1 MTSDT
6 PTTECNANKRDKILQ
21 LNYKGLQQLPTVLTE
36 TEDFKHITNLYLKR
50 NCLTTLPERIDMLQN
65 LVVLYLHSN
74 KLTAL
79 PNTIGDLSNL
89 ECLDVGSNC
98 LTFLPESIGR
108 LAKLTS
114 LKLAYNMV
122 THMPKSVGN
131 LHHLV
136 SLEAMNNRLRSL
148 PLELFD
154 CRNLEVLSVDSN
166 QLHSIPRQIC
176 KLTRLKE
183 MSATGNNIIMLPQ
196 DMGTSENLKSIFV
209 DCNCYLTVLPID
221 LLKRQVGFYRCGSL
235 PLSKLSDAILSN
247 ICCVTVKH
255 TETCSKALPLPWE
268 IRKVGNLTDAC
279 VPTLLELAL
288 RCTHSI
294 LVHTT
299 DVRYLEEVPRCSC
312 RCCQCRLPSVT
323 SVSAQCS
330 LWLSPW
336 CFSPSFREPVF
347 TFLLCVVLFCVF
359 ASVCSWSISL
369 LCTLHWRVW
378 VSLLPL
384 SDYHPRKYSIKC
396 LQSVT
401 LRLQL
406 LQVNIPGVL
415 THQEHVSYFVL
426 NPLGGLAWWLKHLL
440 ITL

>member
-6 PTTECNANKRDKILQ
+6 STTGCNPYKRDKVLQ
-21 LNYKGLQQLPTVLTE
+21 LNYKGLQQLPTELTE

-50 NCLTTLPERIDMLQN
+50 NCLTTLPEGINMLQN

-79 PNTIGDLSNL
+79 PNTIGDLRNL

-98 LTFLPESIGR
+98 LTCLPESIGT

-122 THMPKSVGN
+122 THIPKSVGN
-131 LHHLV
+131 LHQLV
-136 SLEAMNNRLRSL
+136 SLEAMNNRLKSL
-148 PLELFD
+148 PLELFN

-166 QLHSIPRQIC
+166 QLYSIPRQIC
-176 KLTRLKE
+176 KLSRLKE
-183 MSATGNNIIMLPQ
+183 ISATGNNIIMLPQ
-196 DMGTSENLKSIFV
+196 GMGTSENLKSIFV

-268 IRKVGNLTDAC
+268 IRKVGNLTDSC

-288 RCTHSI
+288 RCTHRV

-299 DVRYLEEVPRCSC
+299 DLSYLEEVPPMFVPLLSVPTAKCYK
-312 RCCQCRLPSVT
+312 CQCSVFTMAFPMVFQSQLQGT
-323 SVSAQCS
+323 SVYLLALCCSVLCLRQCM
-330 LWLSPW
+330 
-336 CFSPSFREPVF
+336 FMVN
-347 TFLLCVVLFCVF
+347 
-359 ASVCSWSISL
+359 
-369 LCTLHWRVW
+369 
-378 VSLLPL
+378 LPL
-384 SDYHPRKYSIKC
+384 VYPTLESLC
-396 LQSVT
+396 LAVA
-401 LRLQL
+401 
-406 LQVNIPGVL
+406 I
-415 THQEHVSYFVL
+415 
-426 NPLGGLAWWLKHLL
+426 
-440 ITL
+440 I

>member
-268 IRKVGNLTDAC
+268 IRKMSVTWRKF
-279 VPTLLELAL
+279 P
-288 RCTHSI
+288 
-294 LVHTT
+294 
-299 DVRYLEEVPRCSC
+299 DVRAAAVNADCQVLQVSVLSVHYGFPHGVSVPASGN
-312 RCCQCRLPSVT
+312 QCLPS
-323 SVSAQCS
+323 CS
-330 LWLSPW
+330 
-336 CFSPSFREPVF
+336 
-347 TFLLCVVLFCVF
+347 VLFC
-359 ASVCSWSISL
+359 SVSSPVYVHGQSPSCVPYTGESGSRCCHYLIITQGS
-369 LCTLHWRVW
+369 TLSS
-378 VSLLPL
+378 VS
-384 SDYHPRKYSIKC
+384 K
-396 LQSVT
+396 
-401 LRLQL
+401 
-406 LQVNIPGVL
+406 
-415 THQEHVSYFVL
+415 VS
-426 NPLGGLAWWLKHLL
+426 P
-440 ITL
+440 

>member
-122 THMPKSVGN
+122 THMPKY
-131 LHHLV
+131 
-136 SLEAMNNRLRSL
+136 
-148 PLELFD
+148 
-154 CRNLEVLSVDSN
+154 
-166 QLHSIPRQIC
+166 
-176 KLTRLKE
+176 
-183 MSATGNNIIMLPQ
+183 
-196 DMGTSENLKSIFV
+196 MGTSENLKSIFV